1 MLKHCFK
8 FGGKALLT
16 NYRPIF
22 FLPCF
27 SKILKRIIYNRL
39 CKYLTRINLLFNK
52 QFGFREGHS
61 IEYSLT
67 EQVHRT
73 CDSVNENKYTLGIF
87 INLSKAFD
95 IV

>member
-1 MLKHCFK
+1 M
-8 FGGKALLT
+8 
-16 NYRPIF
+16 
-22 FLPCF
+22 
-27 SKILKRIIYNRL
+27 
-39 CKYLTRINLLFNK
+39 LFNK